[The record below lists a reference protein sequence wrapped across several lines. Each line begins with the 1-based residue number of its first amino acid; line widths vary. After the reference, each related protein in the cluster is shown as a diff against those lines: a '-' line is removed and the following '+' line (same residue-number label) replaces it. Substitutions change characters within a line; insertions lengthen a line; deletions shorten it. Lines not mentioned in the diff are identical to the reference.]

1 MKHGLILLCA
11 AALCSAA
18 CGGSSSNS
26 STASGSPGN
35 SIAPSQSASAT
46 AATHA
51 PQSALLAGNAHPEF
65 PAGVAGRVS
74 IVYQA
79 PIQLQSNGTSVPI
92 VFRNNTNS
100 AIAHVDVSAAA
111 KNPAG
116 KIIASGSSQG
126 TDPSAVQPGQWA
138 FAYIYFEPGT
148 ALASNDT
155 LSFTFQSTPASADS
169 FNTAAIQV
177 TQANLSGS
185 SIAGGVQNTTGHP
198 VQGPISVNAYCLN
211 SSDDPTT
218 VITGF
223 TSSSSGDLAPGATD
237 SFQLNVYDK
246 RCSSF
251 LVGAS
256 GYYK

>member
-1 MKHGLILLCA
+1 MKRELILCA

-35 SIAPSQSASAT
+35 STAPSQSATAT
-46 AATHA
+46 AAAHA

-92 VFRNNTNS
+92 VFRNNTGA

-138 FAYIYFEPGT
+138 FAYIYN
-148 ALASNDT
+148 NDT

-198 VQGPISVNAYCLN
+198 VQRPISVNAYCLN
-211 SSDDPTT
+211 SSGDPTT

-237 SFQLNVYDK
+237 SFQLNVYDQ